1 VITADDGREVSSIGR
16 AIRLLGDLWTLLI
29 LRDAFLLHTRRF
41 RGWTES
47 LGISDPVLARRLRDL
62 VGGGVLRRVPYSSA
76 PERHEYLLTE
86 AGLELWSLLV
96 AIWAWERRW
105 VAGKAEILPQLAH
118 DRCGARADARLGCAS
133 CGAVVGARDTA
144 GERSPGADPERNAP
158 PRFRRRSARGEGPT
172 DPALQFPETM
182 ALLGDR
188 WSTVMLAAALL
199 GTRRF
204 VDFQRDLG
212 VPPTLLSQRL
222 RTLAALDVLRR
233 VPSAARSNH
242 HEYRLTEKGLAF
254 FPIMMLMTHWANRW
268 MATPAGPPVRVTH
281 RACGAMLEPVLL
293 CDHCG
298 GVLERRQVHFT
309 EAGAAMRLE
318 RADGVSSP

>member
-16 AIRLLGDLWTLLI
+16 TIRLLGDRWTLLI

-41 RGWTES
+41 RGWRES

-62 VGGGVLRRVPYSSA
+62 VDAGILRRVPYSSA
-76 PERHEYLLTE
+76 PERHEYLLTDS
-86 AGLELWSLLV
+86 GLELWSLLV

-105 VAGKAEILPQLAH
+105 VVGKAEILPELIH
-118 DRCGARADARLGCAS
+118 DRCSARADARLGCAS

-158 PRFRRRSARGEGPT
+158 PRFHRRSAPGEG
-172 DPALQFPETM
+172 ETM

-204 VDFQRDLG
+204 GDFQRDLG
-212 VPPTLLSQRL
+212 VPPTLLSHRL
-222 RTLAALDVLRR
+222 RTMVKLDVLRR
-233 VPSAARSNH
+233 VPTAARSDR

-268 MATPAGPPVRVTH
+268 MATPAGSPVRVTH
-281 RACGAMLEPVLL
+281 RACGAALEPVLL

-298 GVLERRQVHFT
+298 GVLERREVHFAP
-309 EAGAAMRLE
+309 EGAMRLE